1 MEEFMQ
7 KVVEQAPSVGIL
19 LYLVHRLMR
28 QNDGLVQ
35 AIIDCYEQCE
45 KAETEKDD

>member
-1 MEEFMQ
+1 MEDFIQ
-7 KVVEQAPSVGIL
+7 KLVEQAPSVGVL
-19 LYLVHRLMR
+19 LYLVHKLMK

-45 KAETEKDD
+45 KVENGKAE